1 MYRVASGQVVP
12 VQEGDRWFNDGDFEP
27 EEELVNLAV
36 KPDPGPTA
44 GPSTS
49 TGE

>member
-27 EEELVNLAV
+27 EEELVNLNV
-36 KPDPGPTA
+36 NPNPGPIA
-44 GPSTS
+44 GPSNS
-49 TGE
+49 TAE